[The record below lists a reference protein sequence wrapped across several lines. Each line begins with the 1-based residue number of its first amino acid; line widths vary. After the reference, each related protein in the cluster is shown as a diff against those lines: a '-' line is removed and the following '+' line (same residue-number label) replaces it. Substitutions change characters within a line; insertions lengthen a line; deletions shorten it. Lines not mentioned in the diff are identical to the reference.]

1 MIATAVRERQ
11 RAGGLRL
18 LDARKDL
25 RQVADLIEE
34 VFAGEIGPAGLAAV
48 RDLRMMASLGPLVW
62 LMERASGEFRDAFTG
77 FVWVEGGRVVGNAT
91 LSRVKPNSDRW
102 HISNVAVQP
111 AYRGRGIGR
120 QLVEAIIELARNR
133 GGAWALLQV
142 RDDNEHALHIYD
154 GLGFTRLYSTTE
166 MERNGPADQVSR
178 PALLEG
184 YRLAPCRP
192 GDWRRTYDL
201 ALATTSAHERWV
213 QSLEMAEYRR
223 SPLRRLGES
232 LERFLTGGRAWREC
246 LEHGDELAGALSLRW
261 RDANEESHL
270 AFCVKP
276 EHRGLAERLL
286 VEHALSLLGWRT
298 SQPIHV
304 EHPAGHAEGIAALKA
319 AGFVER
325 RTLVTMRREL

>member
-1 MIATAVRERQ
+1 MIATAVRQRQ

-25 RQVADLIEE
+25 RQVADLIED
-34 VFAGEIGPAGLAAV
+34 VFAMEIGSAGLAAV
-48 RDLRMMASLGPLVW
+48 RDLRMMASLGSFVW

-77 FVWVEGGRVVGNAT
+77 FVWVEGGNIVGNVT
-91 LSRVKPNSDRW
+91 LSRVKPNSERW
-102 HISNVAVQP
+102 HISNVAVLP

-120 QLVEAIIELARNR
+120 QLVEAAVDLARER

-142 RDDNEHALHIYD
+142 RDDNEPALRIYD

-166 MERNGPADQVSR
+166 MERNGPTDRFSR
-178 PALLEG
+178 PATLEG

-192 GDWRRTYDL
+192 ADWRRTYDL
-201 ALATTSAHERWV
+201 AMATTSTHERWV
-213 QSLEMAEYRR
+213 RSLEMAEYRR
-223 SPLRRLGES
+223 SPLRRLGEL
-232 LERFLTGGRAWREC
+232 LEQALTGGRVWREC

-261 RDANEESHL
+261 RDANGESHL
-270 AFCVKP
+270 AFCVRP
-276 EHRGLAERLL
+276 EHRGRAEGLL
-286 VEHALSLLGWRT
+286 VQTALSLLGWRA

-304 EHPAGHAEGIAALKA
+304 EHSAGHVEAIAALKA
-319 AGFVER
+319 AGFVEK